1 MYTDSALKNHL
12 ETSSAIKS
20 QALILM
26 EWNLNDATNIS
37 KIGNYKYRKTDPQ
50 YVTPYG
56 QFDANDTGRY
66 YDNGTN
72 ADAVISG
79 GIDGNSESV
88 FFTKK
93 KIKEQLYYSLED
105 CFGRFRPRSGI
116 NKLRYLDKSSQILQ
130 VGQTMSGNT
139 SIIEKRPRYY
149 ASDKDDIFKYWTSYK
164 TEWDTTEKVLATRGY
179 SSNTASISGGYP
191 IEDVAPFIVYK
202 NSIAANKIVIKMQTN
217 VGTIN
222 LGSLKTS
229 SNKTINDPF
238 YGDANKTVPKK
249 WKLQKLQGT
258 DWVDIVDYSNMPAT
272 IAEDGYVEFSYGLQV
287 PDQYKDIFVFAGEL
301 SSTSALPQTS
311 FLGYTYLIKN
321 SNTDIGTFYIWT
333 DEDYNNPY
341 KSFSPNYSWLPSEQA
356 INSQTIYLTD
366 PIKTNTSYVQS
377 GITKYRQFDYLNGIR
392 IVVDEMNAPGSSF
405 DLIELSPRLFMNIS
419 DRVQSYDIT
428 KPASD
433 LSGAGLPVSKML
445 AGTGSISLFDFD
457 QAFSENNDS
466 SIFYG
471 LTTRNIQFKFYE
483 AIFDVNNNGT
493 MYDYYVPIKT
503 MYSDDAPKLNS
514 STRDLSIQLRDLSIL
529 LETTIVPQMMM
540 VNKPFLYIVSRLMDS
555 IGFSNYRFY
564 ATKNNNDV
572 IPYFFVGPDTNVS
585 QVLEQLAISTQSAMF
600 FDEDNNFVVMTR
612 DYMMPSS
619 SDRATNLVIDGNNNI
634 IDVASADTTIFNS
647 GKITYSNKYIQKT
660 YGAVSQSSSGL
671 KSKTWIYK
679 PSLLWEVSPEA
690 NLNPTNGETGSQSA
704 YTLSAIPLS
713 GSRTDGIGLSK
724 TLPTVNSSG
733 IVIDNIMEFGDG
745 IQFISKYS
753 GYFYANGEIIRYD
766 AVEFSISGSTGTPT
780 LVWISNPKD
789 FEYYFAKLTLGQR
802 IYPTGRV
809 RIYAEPNVNS
819 DGTYKVGA
827 VAKHGRGQFG
837 TDIVDHYYG
846 LGSTWTNSNN
856 LKGCFMDSKIL
867 LNGGTVSINNSNGK
881 AGIETSNKNN
891 TTISGVIKNIFT
903 TTDQAV
909 PATVQSSALVMNG
922 PSFSSS
928 QNPVDYVSYVYKQLS
943 TRYTHFGTRTR
954 IIGSIGNGSGYDQQ
968 PVGNSTMYSL
978 KETTYPKTITNADG
992 TTTTV
997 NVTSKAQVLGGSSGG
1012 IAILIDPT
1020 TNNGY
1025 YFEIAALTNNNVNNY
1040 SGSVPINN
1048 MFFYK
1053 IQRSATATSDG
1064 DKAIP
1069 NVLWSGLA
1077 PIIVDDGNFTGQS
1090 RMMNET
1096 SPTVYDLAVEYERI
1110 SATTKK
1116 FYLFINGQVV
1126 ATVEDKSALP
1136 ENNSSTTNVALFTRG
1151 SSKLM
1156 FENVYGLV
1164 KNYSQTNDALLDVPV
1179 GNDTAKAFGYGS
1191 DHLGLISV
1199 TDSFRKYA
1207 MSGIVNG
1214 AYLSGIGAQADPKYN
1229 IYYDEFGTIMREC
1242 AYMNVRFDKAYP
1254 SLYSVV
1260 SPTFNSLKGYT
1271 ISGFKSTPYGAEFL
1285 IFNNTDTLLTLD
1297 DSSGNYLRIQGI
1309 AFTQQT
1315 QNELT
1320 VDQFFMKN
1328 SDFSNFKLSSKEEL
1342 KNKKTYDD
1350 IKASRMT
1357 YGKKEFTLDT
1367 PYIQSEDLAN
1377 KLMAWITQKVMR
1389 PRKSV
1394 GLELFGM
1401 PILQLGDIVQID
1413 YQSNGIDEAVS
1424 SDSRFVVYNIQYSK
1438 GADGIKNTVYLS
1450 EIVEPLGGI

>member
-1 MYTDSALKNHL
+1 
-12 ETSSAIKS
+12 
-20 QALILM
+20 M
-26 EWNLNDATNIS
+26 EWNLNDAMNIS

-50 YVTPYG
+50 YSTPYG
-56 QFDANDTGRY
+56 QFDSTDTGRY

-72 ADAVISG
+72 ADAVITG
-79 GIDGNSESV
+79 GNDSNNDPI

-105 CFGRFRPRSGI
+105 CLGRFRPRSGI
-116 NKLRYLDKSSQILQ
+116 NKLRYFDKAGQILQ
-130 VGQTMSGNT
+130 IGQSMSEDV

-179 SSNTASISGGYP
+179 SSSTASIDGGYA
-191 IEDVAPFIVYK
+191 IDDVAPFVVYK

-217 VGTIN
+217 VGSVN
-222 LGSLKTS
+222 LGVLKTS
-229 SNKTINDPF
+229 SGKVVNDPF
-238 YGDANKTVPKK
+238 YGDTNKTVPKK
-249 WKLQKLQGT
+249 WKLQKLHGT
-258 DWVDIVDYSNMPAT
+258 DWTDIVDYTNMPT
-272 IAEDGYVEFSYGLQV
+272 DIAEDGYVEFSFGLQV

-301 SSTSALPQTS
+301 SSTAALPETS
-311 FLGYTYLIKN
+311 YLGYAYLIKS
-321 SNTDIGTFYIWT
+321 SNTDIGAFHIWT
-333 DEDYNNPY
+333 NEDYNNPY
-341 KSFSPNYSWLPSEQA
+341 EIFTPTYSWLPS
-356 INSQTIYLTD
+356 SQTISSRTIYLTD
-366 PIKTNTSYVQS
+366 PIKANSSYTQS
-377 GITKYRQFDYLNGIR
+377 GIDKFRQFEYLDGIR
-392 IVVDEMNAPGSSF
+392 IVVDEMNTPNSTF
-405 DLIELSPRLFMNIS
+405 DLIEMSPRLFMNVS

-433 LSGAGLPVSKML
+433 LSGAGLPVSKMM
-445 AGTGSISLFDFD
+445 AGTGTISMFDFD
-457 QAFSENNDS
+457 QAFSENNLDS
-466 SIFYG
+466 IIYG
-471 LTTRNIQFKFYE
+471 LRTRNIQFKFYE
-483 AIFDVNNNGT
+483 SIFDVDNNGT
-493 MYDYYVPIKT
+493 LYDYHVPIKT

-514 STRDLSIQLRDLSIL
+514 STRDLVIQLRDLSIL
-529 LETTIVPQMMM
+529 LETTIAPQMMM
-540 VNKPFLYIVSRLMDS
+540 VNKPLLYIISRLLDS

-564 ATKNNNDV
+564 ATKINNDI
-572 IPYFFVGPDTNVS
+572 IPYFFIGPDTNVS
-585 QVLEQLAISTQSAMF
+585 QILEQLAVSTQSAMF
-600 FDEDNNFVVMTR
+600 FDEQNNFVVMTR
-612 DYMMPSS
+612 DYMMPAANDREVNLTIDASS
-619 SDRATNLVIDGNNNI
+619 NI
-634 IDVASADTTIFNS
+634 VDIASSDTTIFNS

-660 YGAVSQSSSGL
+660 YGSVAQSSYGL
-671 KSKTWIYK
+671 KAKNWIYK
-679 PSLLWEVSPEA
+679 PSLLWEVSPES
-690 NLNPTNGETGSQSA
+690 NLNPTNGETSAQSA

-724 TLPTVNSSG
+724 TLPTVNSLG
-733 IVIDNIMEFGDG
+733 TVVDNIIEFGDG
-745 IQFISKYS
+745 IQFISKYA
-753 GYFYANGEIIRYD
+753 GYFYANGEVIRYD
-766 AVEFSISGSTGTPT
+766 AVEFSISGPTGTAS
-780 LVWISNPKD
+780 LIWISNPKD

-809 RIYAEPNVNS
+809 RIYSEPAVNS
-819 DGTYKVGA
+819 DGSYKVGD

-837 TDIVDHYYG
+837 TEIVDHYYG
-846 LGSTWTNSNN
+846 LSSTWTNPNN
-856 LKGCFMDSKIL
+856 LKGCFMDSEL
-867 LNGGTVSINNSNGK
+867 LLSGGTTTVSNANGK
-881 AGIETSNKNN
+881 AGIESSNKNN
-891 TTISGVIKNIFT
+891 TTISSVIKNVFT
-903 TTDQAV
+903 TTDESI
-909 PATVQSSALVMNG
+909 PATVQASALVMNG

-928 QNPVDYVSYVYKQLS
+928 QNPIDYVSYVYKQLP

-954 IIGSIGNGSGYDQQ
+954 IVGSVGNGSGYDQQ

-978 KETTYPKTITNADG
+978 KETTYPKTITNSDG
-992 TTTTV
+992 TTTTI

-1012 IAILIDPT
+1012 VAILIDPT

-1040 SGSVPINN
+1040 SGTVPINN

-1053 IQRSATATSDG
+1053 LQRNGTATSDA

-1077 PIIVDDGNFTGQS
+1077 PILVDDGKFTGQS
-1090 RMMNET
+1090 RLMNET
-1096 SPTVYDLAVEYERI
+1096 SPTVYDIAVEYERV
-1110 SATTKK
+1110 SNTTKK
-1116 FYLFINGQVV
+1116 FYLFVNGQVV
-1126 ATVEDKSALP
+1126 GTVEDKDALP

-1151 SSKLM
+1151 SSRLM

-1164 KNYSQTNDALLDVPV
+1164 KNYSQTNDSLLDVPI
-1179 GNDTAKAFGYGS
+1179 GNDTAKAFGFGS
-1191 DHLGLISV
+1191 NYTGHISV

-1207 MSGIVNG
+1207 MSGMING
-1214 AYLSGIGAQADPKYN
+1214 SYLSGIGAQSDPAYS
-1229 IYYDEFGTIMREC
+1229 IFYDEFGTIMREC

-1254 SLYSVV
+1254 ALYSVV

-1297 DSSGNYLRIQGI
+1297 ESSGNYLRIQGV

-1320 VDQFFMKN
+1320 VDQFFLKN
-1328 SDFSNFKLSSKEEL
+1328 SDFSNFKLSAKEEL

-1377 KLMAWITQKVMR
+1377 KLMSWVTQKVMR

-1394 GLELFGM
+1394 GVELFGM
-1401 PILQLGDIVQID
+1401 PILQLGDIIKID
-1413 YQSNGIDEAVS
+1413 YQVNGVDEAVS
-1424 SDSRFVVYNIQYSK
+1424 PDSKFVVYNIQYSK
-1438 GADGIKNTVYLS
+1438 GLDGIKNTVYLS
-1450 EIVEPLGGI
+1450 EVGGV